1 MTQQPD
7 TATARDMGGGFDPHP
22 EGQFAMTCVDVVNLG
37 TKVERFGD
45 QDPREVEKASLV
57 FASGESQ
64 DKGELMIVTVE
75 MTLSMNEKANM
86 RKFLESWRGK
96 SYTAEQAEAGV
107 PLHKLHGQ
115 TALVTIEHVT
125 TRRNRR
131 FAKVVSISPLPKQ
144 VAAPNG
150 ETVASYTRP
159 AFFAERKKEYATLLA
174 TYRGETNGGYDGMP
188 EAIQED
194 DDSDLPF

>member
-7 TATARDMGGGFDPHP
+7 AVTAKDQGGGFAPHP
-22 EGQFAMTCVDVVNLG
+22 EGQYAMVCVDVVNLG

-57 FASGESQ
+57 FASGEKQ
-64 DKGELMIVTVE
+64 DNGELVIVTVE

-96 SYTAEQAEAGV
+96 SYTHEQAEAGV

-115 TALVTIEHVT
+115 AALVSVEHIT
-125 TRRNRR
+125 TRRGRK
-131 FAKVVSISPLPKQ
+131 FAKVTSISPLPKQ
-144 VAAPNG
+144 MEAPNG
-150 ETVASYTRP
+150 VILESYTRP
-159 AFFAERKKEYATLLA
+159 SFFADKKKEYAELLA
-174 TYRGETNGGYDGMP
+174 TYRGQGTGAAYDDVP
-188 EAIQED
+188 PVD
-194 DDSDLPF
+194 DDDDLPF